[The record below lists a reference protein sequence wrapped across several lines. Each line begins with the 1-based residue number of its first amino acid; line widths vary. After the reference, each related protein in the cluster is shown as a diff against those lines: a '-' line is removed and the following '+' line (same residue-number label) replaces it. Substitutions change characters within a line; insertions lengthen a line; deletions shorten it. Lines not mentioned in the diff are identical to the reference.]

1 MKKFIMFILI
11 IISILVLINSNIVIN
26 SIIYSTKIFNNKIF
40 PSLFPFFILSE
51 LLINYGFI
59 EFSSILFKP
68 LMNLFKINSN
78 CSFIFV
84 MSMISGFPSSAK
96 YTKDLYDKKYI
107 NSLEATKVLTFTHF
121 SNPLFILGF
130 ISLILNKKIGLYI
143 LIIHYL
149 TNIIIGLIFRK
160 IIKTDINTNN
170 KINNNYQSFSNVLSN
185 SIINGF
191 KTLFLI
197 LGTMIVFLTILIL
210 GTMIVFLTIT
220 NLINKYIGLN
230 PLLKGIFNGM
240 LEMTGGINTISNL
253 NISLKIKS
261 TLIGMILSFGGI
273 SVHMQIKSIISN
285 TNIKYYPYLV
295 ARILHS
301 ALTGLIIFNLYDL
314 IIKT

>member
-68 LMNLFKINSN
+68 LMKLFKINSN

-197 LGTMIVFLTILIL
+197 LGTMIVFLTI
-210 GTMIVFLTIT
+210 T

-230 PLLKGIFNGM
+230 PLLKGIFNGL

-253 NISLKIKS
+253 NISLKLKS
-261 TLIGMILSFGGI
+261 TLIGMIISFGGI

-285 TNIKYYPYLV
+285 TDIKYYPYLV